1 MTKKI
6 FFIHTVNGL
15 VDMFTSLCQEMIP
28 KAGICHISDESLIQ
42 GVLAADGLTP
52 AIYRRVCQHVVAADL
67 ENADVIQLTCS
78 SISPCADI
86 AKYMVSVPVLKIDE
100 PMVDYAVMNYLRIG
114 LIATAP
120 TTLKPSS
127 DLVHDKAKQN
137 KRPVELKSILCE
149 GAYDAFLSGQLE
161 KHDQIVRDML
171 LDLVK
176 EVDILLLAQASMTRI
191 VDILD
196 QSQKTIPILSS
207 PRLAIERIAG
217 LL

>member
-1 MTKKI
+1 
-6 FFIHTVNGL
+6 
-15 VDMFTSLCQEMIP
+15 
-28 KAGICHISDESLIQ
+28 
-42 GVLAADGLTP
+42 
-52 AIYRRVCQHVVAADL
+52 
-67 ENADVIQLTCS
+67 
-78 SISPCADI
+78 
-86 AKYMVSVPVLKIDE
+86 MVSVPVLKIDE

-127 DLVHDKAKQN
+127 DLVHDKAKQY
-137 KRPVELKSILCE
+137 KRPVELKSILCV

-191 VDILD
+191 VDVLD